1 MSDLIFIEDLIVPVH
16 IGCSKKERKI
26 AQSVR
31 LNIYMEFDSRAA
43 GASDKLSDALDYV
56 KAYHLIQ
63 GIVDNNAYVLLERLC
78 AVCADALLELGA
90 QSVKISA
97 SKERCPIPGFQGRVG
112 VEIIRKKDQ

>member
-16 IGCSKKERKI
+16 IGCSKKERKL

-31 LNIYMEFDSRAA
+31 LNIYMEFDSKKA

-63 GIVDNNAYVLLERLC
+63 EIVADNSYVLLERFC
-78 AVCADALLELGA
+78 TVCADALLEMGA
-90 QSVKISA
+90 QSVRIRA
-97 SKERCPIPGFQGRVG
+97 SKERCPIPGLHGRVG
-112 VEIIRKKDQ
+112 VEIIRKKD